1 MAMMATDHIELQTQH
16 SKQSLHSLE

>member
-16 SKQSLHSLE
+16 SKQSFHSLE